1 MKQEELS
8 LEEQVERIRKKRAG
22 QYDGTKAR
30 AVLNVLFLVLAA
42 IGLAMYF
49 FGGEKQGST
58 NVNHMPALIVIG
70 VGMAFKVIEFILR
83 LL

>member
-8 LEEQVERIRKKRAG
+8 LEEQVERIRKKRAK
-22 QYDGTKAR
+22 QLDNTKIKPA
-30 AVLNVLFLVLAA
+30 LKVLFLLLAA

-49 FGGEKQGST
+49 FFDT
-58 NVNHMPALIVIG
+58 NNVTALLVIAI
-70 VGMAFKVIEFILR
+70 GMLFKVIEFILR

>member
-8 LEEQVERIRKKRAG
+8 LEEQVERIRKKRAK
-22 QYDGTKAR
+22 QLDNTKIKTA
-30 AVLNVLFLVLAA
+30 LNVLFLLLAA

-49 FGGEKQGST
+49 FFDT
-58 NVNHMPALIVIG
+58 NNVTALLVIAL
-70 VGMAFKVIEFILR
+70 GMLFKVIEFILR